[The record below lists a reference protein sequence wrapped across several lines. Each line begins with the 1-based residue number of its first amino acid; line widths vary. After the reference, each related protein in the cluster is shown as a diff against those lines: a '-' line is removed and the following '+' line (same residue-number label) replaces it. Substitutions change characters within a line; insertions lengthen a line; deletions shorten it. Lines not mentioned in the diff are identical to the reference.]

1 MNLLLS
7 IVETDLYIGGEAW
20 HGFLMRLFAN
30 TISLFILIRYIY
42 YPHNG
47 QSKFLFIFFLTGLMI
62 FLISSSLDKVTL
74 NIGMALGLF
83 AIFGIIR
90 FRTPSIELKEITYL
104 FISIG
109 LAVINGLVEFNI
121 ANWLGLIIV
130 NIIVLGAAFFMER
143 YKPKS
148 IVLKKSLVFSPTN
161 FNEVSSE
168 KLLIADIKEST
179 GIDVF
184 KVEVAKINKSKNE
197 ITAWIYF
204 KDSENN
210 AALLP
215 DEDDKI
221 NYENSNSTDWKS
233 NYTNNY

>member
-7 IVETDLYIGGEAW
+7 IPETNIYIGGEVW
-20 HGFLMRLFAN
+20 HGFVIRIIAN
-30 TISLFILIRYIY
+30 TISLFILIRCIY

-83 AIFGIIR
+83 AILGIIR

-109 LAVINGLVEFNI
+109 LAVINGLVEFNV
-121 ANWLGLIIV
+121 ANWIGLIIV

-143 YKPKS
+143 YKPKT
-148 IVLKKSLVFSPTN
+148 IVSKKKLVFSPTN
-161 FNEVSSE
+161 FNEVSNE
-168 KLLIADIKEST
+168 KLLIADIKNST

-184 KVEVAKINKSKNE
+184 KVEVIKINKNKNE
-197 ITAWIYF
+197 ITVWIYF
-204 KDSENN
+204 KDLKNKDV
-210 AALLP
+210 LLP
-215 DEDDKI
+215 DEDD
-221 NYENSNSTDWKS
+221 NLDSEDAGSDGWERTF
-233 NYTNNY
+233 TNNY

>member
-7 IVETDLYIGGEAW
+7 IAETDLYIGGEAW
-20 HGFLMRLFAN
+20 HGFVMRIIAN

-62 FLISSSLDKVTL
+62 FLISSSLDNVTL
-74 NIGMALGLF
+74 NIGMAFGLF
-83 AIFGIIR
+83 AIFSIIR

-109 LAVINGLVEFNI
+109 LAVINGLVAFNI

-130 NIIVLGAAFFMER
+130 NILVLGAAFIMER
-143 YKPKS
+143 YNPKS
-148 IVLKKSLVFSPTN
+148 IVSKKSLVFSPTN
-161 FNEVSSE
+161 FNEVSNE

-184 KVEVAKINKSKNE
+184 KVEVIKINKNKNE
-197 ITAWIYF
+197 ITVWIYF
-204 KDSENN
+204 KDLKNKDV
-210 AALLP
+210 LLP
-215 DEDDKI
+215 DADDNLNSEDSDSDGW
-221 NYENSNSTDWKS
+221 ESTF
-233 NYTNNY
+233 TNNY